1 MALGMDSKKRQT
13 SADANGSPDQQL
25 AALQSQLKEK
35 DALVA
40 ALTERLEQAAEKLD
54 RVHRSGGDRGLRMG
68 AIPPELI
75 DQQMK
80 LTEELKQA
88 VERWEDMQAG
98 AVLGRIEVQI
108 TELRD
113 LVANGL
119 PAGGGGGGWPAP
131 QGREA
136 ASGAAGRGESG
147 GGSQGG
153 GSGFSGWE
161 ALKAGLMKGEGAAST
176 PQAQASRAPSA
187 APAPSGPAESAP
199 AEDAVVIN
207 IEEVPPPDAIDPA
220 TADAEALRAAVE
232 RRDEYITY
240 LTRKLRLANGRSI
253 RLPDWEALNN
263 APEELVARLKDLEA
277 QLDENLRLAEVELSL
292 ERARLAREAARLRL
306 QQDQV
311 EKELKRLKLDRPQ
324 GAATTAATHGGDP
337 DNPTGRRWLRMLGM
351 GKGGDEE

>member
-1 MALGMDSKKRQT
+1 MDSKKRQT
-13 SADANGSPDQQL
+13 SADASGSPDQQL

-113 LVANGL
+113 LVA
-119 PAGGGGGGWPAP
+119 AGGGGGGAWPAP

-136 ASGAAGRGESG
+136 APGPAGRSDG
-147 GGSQGG
+147 GGGGQGG

-161 ALKAGLMKGEGAAST
+161 ALKAGLMKGEGAAPANQAPP
-176 PQAQASRAPSA
+176 PQAQAPKGQP
-187 APAPSGPAESAP
+187 APAEAP

-207 IEEVPPPDAIDPA
+207 IEEVPPPEAIDPA
-220 TADAEALRAAVE
+220 AADADALRAAVE

-253 RLPDWEALNN
+253 RLPDWEALTN

-292 ERARLAREAARLRL
+292 ERARLAREAARLKL

-324 GAATTAATHGGDP
+324 AAAATAAAQGGDP

>member
-1 MALGMDSKKRQT
+1 MDSKKRQT
-13 SADANGSPDQQL
+13 SADASGTPDQQL

-98 AVLGRIEVQI
+98 AVLGRIEVQV

-119 PAGGGGGGWPAP
+119 PAGGWPVPAEREAGSGPAGRGSQGGGG
-131 QGREA
+131 
-136 ASGAAGRGESG
+136 GA
-147 GGSQGG
+147 QGG

-161 ALKAGLMKGEGAAST
+161 ALKAGLMKNEGGAPA
-176 PQAQASRAPSA
+176 PQAPKAPSA
-187 APAPSGPAESAP
+187 PSASAAPSEPVP

-207 IEEVPPPDAIDPA
+207 IEEVPPPESIDPA
-220 TADAEALRAAVE
+220 SADPDTLRAAVE

-253 RLPDWEALNN
+253 RLPDWEALSN
-263 APEELVARLKDLEA
+263 APEELITRLQDLEA
-277 QLDENLRLAEVELSL
+277 HLDENLRLAEVELSL
-292 ERARLAREAARLRL
+292 ERARLAREAAKLRL
-306 QQDQV
+306 QQDQL

-324 GAATTAATHGGDP
+324 PGAATTAAHAGDA
-337 DNPTGRRWLRMLGM
+337 DNPAGRRWLRMLGM